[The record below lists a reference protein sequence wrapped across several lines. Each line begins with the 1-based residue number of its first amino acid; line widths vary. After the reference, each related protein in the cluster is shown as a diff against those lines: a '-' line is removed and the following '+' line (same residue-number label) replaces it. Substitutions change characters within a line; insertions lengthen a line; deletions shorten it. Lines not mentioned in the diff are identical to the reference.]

1 MPLSPP
7 QERELLHSRD
17 IVLRGYR
24 RADGNY
30 DIEAQLTDTKSYGF
44 ANRDRGYVAAGEPI
58 HGMWLRLTVDDQRR
72 IVACEAASDHTPYT
86 VCPAAAPNFARL
98 AGLQIKPGFLKE
110 AARRVGGTLGC
121 THLRELLQQMATT
134 AYQTID
140 PARAKREADA
150 EFLGPL
156 RDGGGCGRRGR
167 RSGQRPARHAH
178 RRQDGRRAG
187 DPEHLHRLRHG
198 QSGGAAALAAAL
210 YRAGGHFPGRL
221 SGVARV
227 VAVRGPLQWAVIGR
241 LMARRTGRL
250 AEILQHED
258 AHRAGAAAAVAG
270 RLDLADQ
277 PVDVLPLARA
287 DLGKRVPQLG
297 FQTHTGA
304 AAPRHDV
311 PIDQSTA
318 WHGCPPV

>member
-72 IVACEAASDHTPYT
+72 IVACEAAGDHTPYT

-121 THLRELLQQMATT
+121 THLRELLAG
-134 AYQTID
+134 
-140 PARAKREADA
+140 EADVP
-150 EFLGPL
+150 GS
-156 RDGGGCGRRGR
+156 D
-167 RSGQRPARHAH
+167 
-178 RRQDGRRAG
+178 
-187 DPEHLHRLRHG
+187 RLDTRIAAKM
-198 QSGGAAALAAAL
+198 GGAPAILNTCIA
-210 YRAGGHFPGRL
+210 YGTDSP
-221 SGVARV
+221 V
-227 VAVRGPLQWAVIGR
+227 VQ
-241 LMARRTGRL
+241 RRW
-250 AEILQHED
+250 
-258 AHRAGAAAAVAG
+258 
-270 RLDLADQ
+270 
-277 PVDVLPLARA
+277 
-287 DLGKRVPQLG
+287 PQLY
-297 FQTHTGA
+297 TGPA
-304 AAPRHDV
+304 ATSPGD
-311 PIDQSTA
+311 
-318 WHGCPPV
+318 